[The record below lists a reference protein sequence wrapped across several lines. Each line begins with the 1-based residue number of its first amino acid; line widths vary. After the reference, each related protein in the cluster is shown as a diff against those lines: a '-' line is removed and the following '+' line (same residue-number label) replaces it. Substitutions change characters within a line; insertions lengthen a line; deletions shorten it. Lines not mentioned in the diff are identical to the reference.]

1 MPYASFGG
9 LATVLQRGPAFRA
22 ASTEALK
29 VGDLVSK
36 EFALADASAGGGSAY
51 FVSLENVDSGSSG
64 LYSEWAVIRKPS
76 TVATG
81 GVATA
86 GDHGG
91 TLGDTLWLS
100 TTAGDAVEVID
111 GDGIYQIVG
120 QVLSTEDVML
130 RPSHSPGDFFEDA
143 EKETSAKTVDL
154 NDSGKAIVTTST
166 SDVVVTMAATAV
178 HGTFIVVNGAQ
189 DGDHLTSVDPVSA
202 DGIAGWD
209 SGNTDNKGMLNTK
222 ATSKAGDYLVVI
234 GSGLT
239 GGLMISSGRGVW
251 ASEA

>member
-1 MPYASFGG
+1 MAYGSFGG

-22 ASTEALK
+22 AATTALK

-51 FVSLENVDSGSSG
+51 FVSLEDVASGSSG
-64 LYSEWAVIRKPS
+64 LYSEWAVIRKPA

-86 GDHGG
+86 GSHGG

-130 RPSHSPGDFFEDA
+130 RPSHSPGDFYQDV
-143 EKETSAKTVDL
+143 EKETSANTLDI
-154 NDSGKAIVTTST
+154 NDSGKAWVVTGT
-166 SDVVVTMAATAV
+166 SDVVITLPATAAQGV
-178 HGTFIVVNGAQ
+178 YTIINGAQ
-189 DGDHLTSVDPVSA
+189 DGDHLTSITPVSA
-202 DGIAGWD
+202 DDITGWD
-209 SGNTDNKGMLNTK
+209 FAGNDDGDATNTK
-222 ATSKAGDYLVVI
+222 ATSKAGDYLTVQSGGRTDGFVVVV
-234 GSGLT
+234 
-239 GGLMISSGRGVW
+239 GRGVW
-251 ASEA
+251 AGA